1 MARSKSK
8 KRLSAIAR
16 IGDAQRRLR
25 NGYPAQPVTDAYM
38 KRYGVERW
46 VAQEELMAIGHREA
60 VQVEK
65 LERKGIDWD
74 YMYDP
79 YSGELKPVPKGT
91 EEHELY
97 LFWMLRRRLFSI
109 AENVA

>member
-8 KRLSAIAR
+8 QRLSAIAR
-16 IGDAQRRLR
+16 IGDAQRWLR
-25 NGYPAQPVTDAYM
+25 NGFSAQPVTDAYM

-46 VAQEELMAIGHREA
+46 VAQEELIAIGHKEA
-60 VQVEK
+60 MQVEN
-65 LERKGIDWD
+65 LEREGIEWE

-79 YSGELKPVPKGT
+79 HSGELKPVPKGT

-97 LFWMLRRRLFSI
+97 LF
-109 AENVA
+109 